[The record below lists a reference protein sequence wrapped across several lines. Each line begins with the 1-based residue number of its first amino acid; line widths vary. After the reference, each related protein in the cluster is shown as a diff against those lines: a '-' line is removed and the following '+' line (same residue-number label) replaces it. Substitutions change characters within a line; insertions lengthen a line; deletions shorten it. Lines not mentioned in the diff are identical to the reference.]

1 MLRSL
6 LIVSLLSGCTAMSP
20 GSALWLNQVDLLS
33 ADAADI
39 SVALALPPGLGVL
52 PDSVTLSLSAARAG
66 QGSVGGSWTLEET
79 RDAMDRHVYRIAA
92 ADRAELRRVQQQA
105 AAWEDADPD
114 GTAGSL
120 SLALGGCRTVP
131 AELLADARASV
142 FLSLAPDQP
151 PRALFRNAPVA
162 EVLSDDNLRALPR
175 CL

>member
-1 MLRSL
+1 MLRYL
-6 LIVSLLSGCTAMSP
+6 LCVGLLSGCTAMAP
-20 GSALWLNQVDLLS
+20 GSALWLHQVDPLT
-33 ADAADI
+33 ADAGDI

-79 RDAMDRHVYRIAA
+79 RDAMDRRVYRVAA
-92 ADRAELRRVQQQA
+92 ADRAELRRVQRQA
-105 AAWEDADPD
+105 LAWEDVDPD
-114 GTAGSL
+114 GTTGSL

-131 AELLADARASV
+131 AELLTDARASV

-162 EVLSDDNLRALPR
+162 EILSDDDLKALPR
-175 CL
+175 CP